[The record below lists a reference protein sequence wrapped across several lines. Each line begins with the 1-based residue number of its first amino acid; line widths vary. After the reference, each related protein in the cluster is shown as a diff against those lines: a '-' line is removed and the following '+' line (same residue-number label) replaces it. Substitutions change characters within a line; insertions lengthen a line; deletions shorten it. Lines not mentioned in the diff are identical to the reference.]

1 MKRSYKGYA
10 EILTDCLQNGYVQN
24 CNNIWYFCALQTLQQ
39 NDISVEEFR
48 SAVKELLHLGRG
60 KLQNTLIIGPA
71 NCGKTFLLKP
81 ISLVY
86 RSFVNPAT
94 SNFAWVGAE
103 EAELLFL
110 NDFCWSPQ
118 IVPWHDLLLLLE
130 GQPVHVPAPKT
141 HFLQV
146 TDQYLQQVPLSY
158 SLLDMVSRNT
168 ERDDESAMESFQ
180 IPPQNFRDPKR
191 VYLTMWQ
198 MFCTT
203 CCTRMTNF
211 QKKYHQ
217 EVCFSLFCFIFFY
230 D

>member
-1 MKRSYKGYA
+1 M
-10 EILTDCLQNGYVQN
+10 
-24 CNNIWYFCALQTLQQ
+24 
-39 NDISVEEFR
+39 
-48 SAVKELLHLGRG
+48 
-60 KLQNTLIIGPA
+60 
-71 NCGKTFLLKP
+71 
-81 ISLVY
+81 Y

-158 SLLDMVSRNT
+158 SLLEVFKFHHRISET
-168 ERDDESAMESFQ
+168 
-180 IPPQNFRDPKR
+180 
-191 VYLTMWQ
+191 
-198 MFCTT
+198 
-203 CCTRMTNF
+203 
-211 QKKYHQ
+211 QKG
-217 EVCFSLFCFIFFY
+217 SI
-230 D
+230 

>member
-1 MKRSYKGYA
+1 M
-10 EILTDCLQNGYVQN
+10 
-24 CNNIWYFCALQTLQQ
+24 
-39 NDISVEEFR
+39 
-48 SAVKELLHLGRG
+48 VK
-60 KLQNTLIIGPA
+60 P
-71 NCGKTFLLKP
+71 
-81 ISLVY
+81 S
-86 RSFVNPAT
+86 
-94 SNFAWVGAE
+94 FAWVGAE

-130 GQPVHVPAPKT
+130 GEPVHVPAPKT

-168 ERDDESAMESFQ
+168 ETDDESAMQSFQ
-180 IPPQNFRDPKR
+180 IPAQNFRDPKR

-203 CCTRMTNF
+203 SFTRMTNF

-217 EVCFSLFCFIFFY
+217 EVCFSLFYFLLQLTLIHTTNHGRKCH
-230 D
+230 

>member
-48 SAVKELLHLGRG
+48 SALKELLHLERG
-60 KLQNTLIIGPA
+60 KLQNILIIGPA

-94 SNFAWVGAE
+94 STFAWVGAE
-103 EAELLFL
+103 EVELLFL
-110 NDFCWSPQ
+110 NDFCWRPQ

-168 ERDDESAMESFQ
+168 ETEMMEVQCKVFKFQ
-180 IPPQNFRDPKR
+180 HRI
-191 VYLTMWQ
+191 LET
-198 MFCTT
+198 
-203 CCTRMTNF
+203 
-211 QKKYHQ
+211 Q
-217 EVCFSLFCFIFFY
+217 EGPI
-230 D
+230 